1 VSDSWARARR
11 EHRSQQEQTIA
22 SAALGLLTERGA
34 GSLSMAAIAEAAAVS
49 RPTLYRYYRDV
60 DAVLTGIADL
70 IASHD
75 DLFEQAVT
83 REPDPAAR
91 LDLLLGSVA
100 AAGDH
105 AALTTALHAAL
116 PPEAREVLTRHESRI
131 RRVLTETLEAGVDSG
146 AFRRDLSPAADA
158 PLLLGLARAADRGHA
173 HHAVALAHRLVDPT
187 PQERTS

>member
-1 VSDSWARARR
+1 MSDSWARARR

-34 GSLSMAAIAEAAAVS
+34 GSLSMAAIAEAAHIS

-70 IASHD
+70 VASHD
-75 DLFEQAVT
+75 DLFEEAVA

-91 LDLLLGSVA
+91 LDLILGAVA
-100 AAGDH
+100 GAGDH
-105 AALTTALHAAL
+105 AAAAPALHAAL
-116 PPEAREVLTRHESRI
+116 PPDGREVLVRHETRV
-131 RRVLTETLEAGVDSG
+131 RRLLTETLAAGLDSG
-146 AFRRDLSPAADA
+146 AFRRDLAPEADA
-158 PLLLGLARAADRGHA
+158 PLLLGLARAADPGGTHRA
-173 HHAVALAHRLVDPT
+173 IALAHRLVDPT

>member
-1 VSDSWARARR
+1 
-11 EHRSQQEQTIA
+11 
-22 SAALGLLTERGA
+22 
-34 GSLSMAAIAEAAAVS
+34 MAAIADAAAVS

-173 HHAVALAHRLVDPT
+173 HHAVALARRLVDPT